1 MKRVSI
7 LFLLVCYSC
16 VNMPKSEQTQTLIF
30 PPTGGKIEKKYLENQ
45 LFARGDWPEEKW
57 WEMFYSCELN
67 ELMEE
72 ALLKNPSIQEVEQK
86 INYAKETAIIARSK
100 LFPLIYFNA
109 SDNWAYLS
117 QHGLLRALNPTVPL
131 AAGLI
136 DLSLSFTYEFDFWGK
151 FRNGFRA
158 ALGKEKAAE
167 AESAQVQLIITTMLA
182 QVYFALKTNLLRE
195 CIYQELVEVRS
206 KLYSLS
212 ELMQDKYLYSALPV
226 WLSDENLQETKKELI
241 TIQDEIAFNKHFINA
256 ICGNGPD
263 SPLDISPKLGYLPN
277 QLELP
282 ENLFLDLLA
291 RRPDLMAAIWKVE
304 SIAHE
309 VGAAIADFFPN
320 IDFNGFTGFESF
332 NFYNLFKWG
341 SSTTNL
347 IPALHLPIFT
357 AGAIRAN
364 VRAKKAL
371 FEEAVYQYNNLIL
384 KSAEEVAN
392 TLVIVTS
399 VFEQEKLQ
407 LIIVDKAKKRYNLS
421 ELLKT
426 HCLDTAFDT
435 LTMKEELLRKELEEL
450 SLRYNQYA
458 SVIKLTKALGGG
470 YISPYNVPLK
480 AVESDN

>member
-1 MKRVSI
+1 
-7 LFLLVCYSC
+7 
-16 VNMPKSEQTQTLIF
+16 MPKNEQTETLIF
-30 PPTGGKIEKKYLENQ
+30 PPSGGNIAEKHLENK

-57 WEMFYSCELN
+57 WEMFFSNELN
-67 ELMEE
+67 ELTEE

-86 INYAKETAIIARSK
+86 INFAKETAIIARAK

-117 QHGLLRALNPTVPL
+117 QNGLIKSLNQKVPNSGGLL
-131 AAGLI
+131 

-158 ALGKEKAAE
+158 AVGKEKAAE
-167 AESAQVQLIITTMLA
+167 AETAQVKLIVTTMLA
-182 QVYFALKTNLLRE
+182 QVFFALKTNLLRE
-195 CIYQELVEVRS
+195 GIYKELVEVRS
-206 KLYSLS
+206 ELNSLS
-212 ELMQDKYLYSALPV
+212 GLMRDKYLYSALPV

-263 SPLDISPKLGYLPN
+263 NPLYISEKLGYLPN

-320 IDFNGFTGFESF
+320 IDFKGLSGFQSF
-332 NFYNLFKWG
+332 NLKNLLSWS

-357 AGAIRAN
+357 AGAIKAN

-392 TLVIVTS
+392 ALILVTS
-399 VFEQEKLQ
+399 IFKQEKLQ
-407 LIIVDKAKKRYNLS
+407 LDIVDKATKRYNLS
-421 ELLKT
+421 ELRKT
-426 HCLDTAFDT
+426 HCLDTAFDI
-435 LTMKEELLRKELEEL
+435 LFMKEELLKKKLEEL

-458 SVIKLTKALGGG
+458 AVIKLTKALGGG

-480 AVESDN
+480 ASESDN